1 MKGGSFTFADVHLLH
16 DKCQKI
22 NPNCEVLYIDTP
34 NWIKKKKKT
43 PIKVIIHAFNMLQ
56 NAYIKSPRN

>member
-34 NWIKKKKKT
+34 NWIKKKKKKNT
-43 PIKVIIHAFNMLQ
+43 N
-56 NAYIKSPRN
+56 KSDNTCFQYAAKCLH